1 MIKAILF
8 DLDDTLLD
16 IRLEYF
22 LFHYIS
28 GQAHIFSDISGKS
41 YPAAFGSLVNAYLTI
56 NNQKRT
62 DGLTNRELFNATLG
76 KSLEITPEDPM
87 VMDALHCYDTEI
99 VPSMNKKGFFESR
112 PEPGA
117 NEAIQKIQ
125 DMGLTMALATNTL
138 FSLEADMVR
147 LGWAGIE
154 DAPFVA
160 ISTIDTATRTKPSA
174 RYYQEFLGQI
184 GFSAAECLMVGNDIQ
199 RDFPHPDI
207 GLPTAYVGHA
217 NPRRAVFRGNLHQFA
232 QELPRLVESLNAQES
247 EN

>member
-22 LFHYIS
+22 LFRYIS

-117 NEAIQKIQ
+117 NEAIQKVQ

-138 FSLEADMVR
+138 FSLEPIWSG
-147 LGWAGIE
+147 LAGQASRMPLSSQSLRSTPQR
-154 DAPFVA
+154 APNPPPA
-160 ISTIDTATRTKPSA
+160 TIKS
-174 RYYQEFLGQI
+174 F
-184 GFSAAECLMVGNDIQ
+184 
-199 RDFPHPDI
+199 
-207 GLPTAYVGHA
+207 
-217 NPRRAVFRGNLHQFA
+217 
-232 QELPRLVESLNAQES
+232 
-247 EN
+247 

>member
-22 LFHYIS
+22 LFRYIS

-99 VPSMNKKGFFESR
+99 VPSMNKKASLSHAR
-112 PEPGA
+112 NPG
-117 NEAIQKIQ
+117 
-125 DMGLTMALATNTL
+125 
-138 FSLEADMVR
+138 
-147 LGWAGIE
+147 
-154 DAPFVA
+154 P
-160 ISTIDTATRTKPSA
+160 TKP
-174 RYYQEFLGQI
+174 
-184 GFSAAECLMVGNDIQ
+184 
-199 RDFPHPDI
+199 
-207 GLPTAYVGHA
+207 
-217 NPRRAVFRGNLHQFA
+217 FRKYRIWG
-232 QELPRLVESLNAQES
+232 
-247 EN
+247 